1 MAGRD
6 RFVAIAVELLGDRY
20 EVLRPIGAGAL
31 TQVLEGFD
39 RREHRRVALKL
50 PIRGLAED
58 GAFLERLERETRS
71 AASLVHPNIAAVYGM
86 GRDTRTGFVVAEL
99 VAGCSLEGML
109 IDRGPLPAAGAAR
122 IAIDVCAA
130 LEAAHACGL
139 AHGHLTPSNVLL
151 AIDGMVKVTDFRLAQ
166 AASRS
171 ATVPAPADDL
181 AALGRCLAAML
192 IGRGVAVGAPIQL
205 GSEVPAQLVELVSHM
220 AGDPQRLRGSAGDL
234 GRELN
239 RFLARGSPR
248 IAAVASTALDAP
260 GSRPG
265 LATPRLRTTGQL
277 VPVAAASPAPTVT
290 AAKGPAWA
298 RRVVTLATA
307 ALIVGCLGA
316 ATGLVNRQSP
326 APLDN
331 QAVTPAST
339 PILATTTSVPI
350 RSRTPATRAAP
361 TTTAANAAPLP
372 TPRQSTTTRQRI
384 GSGQRIVPA
393 VVGLHRQQAA
403 DLLAQAQLT
412 VQMISIQ
419 VSDSR
424 QVQRV
429 VAQRPSAGQSLPAGS
444 AVTVLIGSRK
454 PTAEEAGAA
463 TSLVL
468 RI

>member
-1 MAGRD
+1 VYDGVGLLRRDMAGRET
-6 RFVAIAVELLGDRY
+6 FMSIVVELLGDRY
-20 EVLRPIGAGAL
+20 EVLRPIGGGAI

-71 AASLVHPNIAAVYGM
+71 VASLVHPNIAAVYGM
-86 GRDTRTGFVVAEL
+86 RRDARTGFVVAEL
-99 VAGCSLEGML
+99 VAGCSLEDML

-139 AHGHLTPSNVLL
+139 AHGHLTPSNILL
-151 AIDGMVKVTDFRLAQ
+151 AIDGRVKVTDFRLAQ
-166 AASRS
+166 AARRS
-171 ATVPAPADDL
+171 DTVAAPADDL

-192 IGRGVAVGAPIQL
+192 TGRGAAVGAPIQL

-234 GRELN
+234 GRELH
-239 RFLARGSPR
+239 RFLAHGSPR
-248 IAAVASTALDAP
+248 IAAVAPTALDAP
-260 GSRPG
+260 ASRPG
-265 LATPRLRTTGQL
+265 LTTPRQQATGQL

-290 AAKGPAWA
+290 AANRPAWA
-298 RRVVTLATA
+298 RRVLTLATA

-316 ATGLVNRQSP
+316 ATGLINRQSP
-326 APLDN
+326 APLAN
-331 QAVTPAST
+331 QAVTPRST
-339 PILATTTSVPI
+339 TILATTTSVPI
-350 RSRTPATRAAP
+350 RSHTSATTAAP
-361 TTTAANAAPLP
+361 TTTAANAAPLSTARP
-372 TPRQSTTTRQRI
+372 STTTRQRI
-384 GSGQRIVPA
+384 GSGQQIVPA
-393 VVGLHRQQAA
+393 LVGLHRQQAA
-403 DLLAQAQLT
+403 DVLAQAQLT

-419 VSDSR
+419 VNDSR

-429 VAQRPSAGQSLPAGS
+429 VGQRPSAGQSLPAGS

-454 PTAEEAGAA
+454 QTA
-463 TSLVL
+463 
-468 RI
+468 

>member
-20 EVLRPIGAGAL
+20 EILRPIGTGAL

-109 IDRGPLPAAGAAR
+109 TDRGPLPAAGAAR

-139 AHGHLTPSNVLL
+139 AHGHLTPSNILL
-151 AIDGMVKVTDFRLAQ
+151 AIDGTVKVTDFRLAQ

-171 ATVPAPADDL
+171 DTVPAPADDL

-248 IAAVASTALDAP
+248 IAAVASAALDAP

-265 LATPRLRTTGQL
+265 LATPRLRATGQL

-298 RRVVTLATA
+298 RRVVTLAVA
-307 ALIVGCLGA
+307 SLIVGCLGA

-339 PILATTTSVPI
+339 AIVATTTSVP
-350 RSRTPATRAAP
+350 RSHTPATTAAP

-412 VQMISIQ
+412 VRMIPIQ

-454 PTAEEAGAA
+454 PTA
-463 TSLVL
+463 
-468 RI
+468 